1 VGLTREEAYLR
12 VAAVVVL
19 LALGALVAGNVVESR
34 VNPEP
39 TRFERTVRC
48 LEREKGFPIYDP
60 SVDSAAFRAGV
71 DAVSTTIEGNSVTIA
86 VVGSE
91 SAAAELEQRVR
102 RNVGAA
108 RVERREDVVYEWA
121 AAPSPTQK
129 QGAYDCEYLPED

>member
-1 VGLTREEAYLR
+1 VGVSLEDTYLR
-12 VAAVVVL
+12 VAGIAVL

-48 LEREKGFPIYDP
+48 LEREKGFPIYDA

-71 DAVSTTIEGNSVTIA
+71 DAVETTIEGNSVTIA
-86 VVGSE
+86 VVGSNA
-91 SAAAELEQRVR
+91 AAAELEQRAR
-102 RNVGAA
+102 RSAGAA

-121 AAPSPTQK
+121 NAPSPTQK
-129 QGAYDCEYLPED
+129 QGAYDCEYLPER